1 MIQPPTV
8 LAAEVASKATV
19 SDAFPHLL
27 GFVVVLVTLTVLWG
41 VCVLI
46 GAILKKVTP
55 PAAVAP
61 PKTAPAK
68 TAPAKALDDGSIT
81 RETLVVIA
89 AAVAAVTGTRR
100 RIISIQPH
108 HPAWSQA
115 GRQEVLSS
123 HKVR

>member
-1 MIQPPTV
+1 MIQLPTL
-8 LAAEVASKATV
+8 LAVEAVSKATV
-19 SDAFPHLL
+19 SDALPHLM

-41 VCVLI
+41 LCLLI
-46 GAILKKVTP
+46 GAILQKV
-55 PAAVAP
+55 AAHAR
-61 PKTAPAK
+61 PKTIAAN
-68 TAPAKALDDGSIT
+68 ASADDSIS

-89 AAVAAVTGTRR
+89 AAVAAVTGKPR

-108 HPAWSQA
+108 HPAWGQA

>member
-1 MIQPPTV
+1 MIQLPIL
-8 LAAEVASKATV
+8 LAVEAAAKPTV
-19 SDAFPHLL
+19 SDALPHLM

-41 VCVLI
+41 VCALI
-46 GAILKKVTP
+46 GTILQK
-55 PAAVAP
+55 VAP
-61 PKTAPAK
+61 PATGILTKAV
-68 TAPAKALDDGSIT
+68 PAKAPDDGAIT

-89 AAVAAVTGTRR
+89 AAVAAVTGKPR

-115 GRQEVLSS
+115 GRQEILSS